1 MNTVQLIGRLTRDSQ
16 LKYTNSGMA
25 IGEFALAVNDRKK
38 QGDEWKDVVS
48 YFDVTL
54 FGRMAEGINQY
65 LTKGKQIGVT
75 GKLEQ
80 QRWQNQEGQ
89 NRSKVIVIGQHV
101 DLLGGERGDQ
111 RPAAGNSDG
120 SRQNTPPHSA
130 EQTASDD
137 GFPDDIPF

>member
-1 MNTVQLIGRLTRDSQ
+1 MNQVQLIGRLTRDSQ

-38 QGDEWKDVVS
+38 QGDDWKEVVS

-89 NRSKVIVIGQHV
+89 NRSRVVVIAQHV
-101 DLLGGERGDQ
+101 DLLGGERGEGQ
-111 RPAAGNSDG
+111 SRPPMHDTSTPKPAQG
-120 SRQNTPPHSA
+120 SGVQDPGD
-130 EQTASDD
+130 E
-137 GFPDDIPF
+137 FPDDIPF